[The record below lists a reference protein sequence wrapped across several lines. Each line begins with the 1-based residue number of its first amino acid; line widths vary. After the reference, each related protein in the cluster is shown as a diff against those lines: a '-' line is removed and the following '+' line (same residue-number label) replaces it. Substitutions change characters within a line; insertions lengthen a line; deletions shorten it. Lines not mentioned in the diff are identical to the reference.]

1 MDTRRNLHV
10 CKENSLHEKGNLST
24 HGEEISLDREE
35 FFNIKREIILYLKRN
50 SFFKEKRNSFFYM
63 DEKSKAKEKGK
74 SSL

>member
-1 MDTRRNLHV
+1 VDTRRNLHV

-50 SFFKEKRNSFFYM
+50 YSLFKEKFF
-63 DEKSKAKEKGK
+63 
-74 SSL
+74 L